1 MSQSPAEADEIVT
14 DRMCIVTRE
23 VMDEVR
29 LIRFVRGPDGA
40 VVPDL
45 KPGMTVYFY

>member
-1 MSQSPAEADEIVT
+1 MPTTGPLNDSVY
-14 DRMCIVTRE
+14 
-23 VMDEVR
+23 VMPGSVR
-29 LIRFVRGPDGA
+29 VRASDLRA